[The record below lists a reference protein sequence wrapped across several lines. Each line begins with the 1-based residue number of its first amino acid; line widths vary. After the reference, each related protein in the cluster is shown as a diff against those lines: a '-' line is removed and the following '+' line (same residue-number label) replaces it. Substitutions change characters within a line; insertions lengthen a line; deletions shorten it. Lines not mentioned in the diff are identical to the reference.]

1 MWLFLT
7 FGEVVLMR
15 SCSISDVTML
25 RSIAHRWD
33 DVRPSFRY
41 GIVLWGQEAN
51 LSLLWPCIG
60 GPSLLRGEQRP
71 CCTAQ
76 ENDR

>member
-1 MWLFLT
+1 
-7 FGEVVLMR
+7 MR

-41 GIVLWGQEAN
+41 GIGLLGQEAT
-51 LSLLWPCIG
+51 LSLIWPCICA
-60 GPSLLRGEQRP
+60 PSLLRSEQRP
-71 CCTAQ
+71 CCTSH
-76 ENDR
+76 EIDC